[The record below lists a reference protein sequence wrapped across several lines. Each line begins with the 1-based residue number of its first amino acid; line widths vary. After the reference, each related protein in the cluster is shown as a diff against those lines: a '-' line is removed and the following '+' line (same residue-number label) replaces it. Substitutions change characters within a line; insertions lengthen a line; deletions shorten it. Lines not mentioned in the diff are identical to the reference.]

1 MSASKF
7 MSTVFGDK
15 NYGSF
20 ELQGSPV
27 VLWRCRPVICYGE
40 QCGSVLFHEPEE
52 VVDVVKEQLHRLLV
66 ERSVS

>member
-1 MSASKF
+1 M
-7 MSTVFGDK
+7 FGDK
-15 NYGSF
+15 NCGSF

-27 VLWRCRPVICYGE
+27 VLGRCCPVICYGE